1 MNYYKNRFDIEKGIF
16 EVTVSLCFFKSV
28 IILRSV
34 EAEATLGVFS
44 GTLDGWLEVYSFL
57 DILH

>member
-16 EVTVSLCFFKSV
+16 EVTGSLCFFKSV

-44 GTLDGWLEVYSFL
+44 GTLDG
-57 DILH
+57 